1 MGILSDTSMYQVETF
16 ITYQFTMLMEE
27 ELQLLRETLSS
38 VKAEL
43 AERIRCDRE
52 KQLIAAF
59 EFFDLNGDG
68 ELNEKE
74 FFHIGEVIP
83 DWNRA
88 RDSSVFRIPRDIRT
102 VNQSLS

>member
-1 MGILSDTSMYQVETF
+1 MYQVETF
-16 ITYQFTMLMEE
+16 ITHQSTMLIEE
-27 ELQLLRETLSS
+27 ELQLLRETLTSAQ
-38 VKAEL
+38 AEL

-74 FFHIGEVIP
+74 FFHIGKVIP
-83 DWNRA
+83 NWNRA
-88 RDSSVFRIPRDIRT
+88 RGSSVFRVPRDIRT